1 MYSLHEALG
10 VRRVDALL
18 GHVSQSVGDW
28 LLVLAA
34 LPPQMGAGVKQGN
47 VERQQI
53 NIAQR
58 LEATQCQQ
66 GPPLGRVMRH
76 WG

>member
-1 MYSLHEALG
+1 MKIVAEIRDSNCFSARIDLVYSLHEALG

-34 LPPQMGAGVKQGN
+34 LPP
-47 VERQQI
+47 ER
-53 NIAQR
+53 
-58 LEATQCQQ
+58 
-66 GPPLGRVMRH
+66 MRYSDLPFS
-76 WG
+76 